1 MGPPAASYVPTV
13 RSPIGEHSI
22 PRTFFKNWTSA
33 FVLVFALLS
42 ALVAV
47 KFRLT
52 LWFIAT
58 LSCVLIPLTSNRYL
72 LIASMV
78 ALFAYLLAHLG
89 RHLRVAF
96 RPITVFDRG
105 SRWVAGQWNGVKDTL
120 FRNNIAALATL
131 PPDSENFRKKRFE
144 SLNNL
149 LVWNSLF
156 LFVSSKLKRLSE
168 SRIMIGYCLASLLY
182 TSAIT
187 IVAYAFE
194 YYALAKHSPS
204 NFDGYTGQ
212 GFWFFM
218 YFSFNTILRAGSG
231 SFSAASPISRF
242 LTVLEVATGVY
253 IGGILIWLI
262 ITVFRERYTDE
273 VKRLVEGLNREGD
286 ALETVIVDELHM
298 SRQEAE
304 AEVRQINPQSADFIT
319 RLGWEAERFLALPS
333 PWDLAMLSVLRSPWT
348 LSSRSI
354 AGAGGCTEADW
365 RPGPMSPLVPLDVHA
380 VGFLPFRDDC
390 SEPALLR
397 CDGYQGTV
405 GYQRSAL

>member
-1 MGPPAASYVPTV
+1 MRRFLLHLAGASVWIFIFFKLFILDLDVIALQSFAPRYLWLLNLKFFWIGAIFLAFWLFAPTPLFRKTSAFIV
-13 RSPIGEHSI
+13 FYPLVLLFWVI

-319 RLGWEAERFLALPS
+319 RL
-333 PWDLAMLSVLRSPWT
+333 
-348 LSSRSI
+348 
-354 AGAGGCTEADW
+354 AGRQND
-365 RPGPMSPLVPLDVHA
+365 S
-380 VGFLPFRDDC
+380 
-390 SEPALLR
+390 
-397 CDGYQGTV
+397 
-405 GYQRSAL
+405 